1 MGERVS
7 AKQAALD
14 SEDAELR
21 ANVLER
27 KCCTGHLNING
38 WELMCTQCAC
48 LENTRKVVQRLKR
61 CMIVCPSGGETIPV

>member
-27 KCCTGHLNING
+27 KCFTGHLNING

-48 LENTRKVVQRLKR
+48 L
-61 CMIVCPSGGETIPV
+61 